1 MPLRYG
7 WRRTVG
13 TAARHLTLR
22 AAGYPTAVNLEV
34 TRRCNAR
41 CDFCRYPQVRE
52 DPRLDDYLPVV
63 ERLKPTLLTLS
74 GGEPLIRHDL
84 ERLIARLRAGC
95 PNLHIGLVTNGS
107 LLTVERGLSLWRAGL
122 DHLAVSLDFLDAR
135 HDAARGLPGLA
146 RHILAVVPQLAA
158 AGIDRIAL
166 ETVVKA
172 ENLDEIPK
180 IVERAE
186 RQGVH
191 VALSA
196 YTAAKA
202 GNGAHSV
209 AAQDAGRLRA
219 LVGWLVE
226 HKRRSGT
233 ILSSTYYI
241 QRIPQSFEG
250 GVPGCTAGQ
259 RFVAVRPDGVVQP
272 CHEYE
277 AGCPYSEWTPG
288 TFAPPK
294 CQACWCSCRGESE
307 APLDWERLKF
317 AASAYWVDGP
327 RAEHQS
333 SEGPRPSSCTSS
345 VLDLPPD
352 AA

>member
-7 WRRTVG
+7 LRRTVG
-13 TAARHLTLR
+13 TAARYLR
-22 AAGYPTAVNLEV
+22 LQAAGYPTAVNLEV

-52 DPRLDDYLPVV
+52 DPRLDDYRPVV

-74 GGEPLIRHDL
+74 GGEPLLRKDL
-84 ERLIARLRAGC
+84 ERLIAGIRAGC

-107 LLTVERGLSLWRAGL
+107 LLTLERGLSLWRAGL
-122 DHLAVSLDFLDAR
+122 DHLAVSLDFLDER

-146 RHILAVVPQLAA
+146 RHITTVVPELVA
-158 AGIDRIAL
+158 AGIDQIAL

-172 ENLDEIPK
+172 ENLEEVPK
-180 IVERAE
+180 IVEWAE
-186 RQGVH
+186 RHQVH

-202 GNGAHSV
+202 GNGTHSV
-209 AAQDAGRLRA
+209 GAQDAERLRA
-219 LVGWLVE
+219 LVDWLVA
-226 HKRRSGT
+226 HKQRSGT

-241 QRIPQSFEG
+241 ERIPQSFNG
-250 GVPGCTAGQ
+250 GVRGCQAGR

-272 CHEYE
+272 CHDYQ
-277 AGCPYSEWTPG
+277 ACCPYSEWTRG

-294 CQACWCSCRGESE
+294 CAACWCSCRGESE
-307 APLDWERLKF
+307 APLSWERVKF
-317 AASAYWVDGP
+317 AASAYYTRQP
-327 RAEHQS
+327 
-333 SEGPRPSSCTSS
+333 
-345 VLDLPPD
+345 

>member
-7 WRRTVG
+7 WRRTIG
-13 TAARHLTLR
+13 TAARHVALR

-52 DPRLDDYLPVV
+52 DPRLDDYLPVI

-74 GGEPLIRHDL
+74 GGEPLIRKDL
-84 ERLIARLRAGC
+84 EGLIARLRGGC
-95 PNLHIGLVTNGS
+95 PNLHLGLVTNGS

-122 DHLAVSLDFLDAR
+122 DHLAVSLDFLDER

-146 RHILAVVPQLAA
+146 RHILAVVPELVA

-172 ENLDEIPK
+172 ENLDEVPK
-180 IVERAE
+180 IVDWAE
-186 RQGVH
+186 RQHVH

-202 GNGAHSV
+202 GNGTHNV
-209 AAQDAGRLRA
+209 GAQDAGRLRA
-219 LVGWLVE
+219 LVDWLIR

-233 ILSSTYYI
+233 IVSSTYYLEH
-241 QRIPQSFEG
+241 IPQSFNG
-250 GVPGCTAGQ
+250 GVPGCTAGR

-272 CHEYE
+272 CHEYQE
-277 AGCPYSEWTPG
+277 CCPYSEWTRG
-288 TFAPPK
+288 TFAPPT
-294 CQACWCSCRGESE
+294 CTACWCSCPWS
-307 APLDWERLKF
+307 APPTRTPC
-317 AASAYWVDGP
+317 S
-327 RAEHQS
+327 
-333 SEGPRPSSCTSS
+333 RPSRPARTSTAS
-345 VLDLPPD
+345 TR
-352 AA
+352 

>member
-7 WRRTVG
+7 WRRTIG
-13 TAARHLTLR
+13 TAARHVALR

-41 CDFCRYPQVRE
+41 CDFCRYPQVRK

-74 GGEPLIRHDL
+74 GGEPLIRQDL
-84 ERLIARLRAGC
+84 ESIIARLRAGC

-146 RHILAVVPQLAA
+146 RHIMTVVPQLVA

-172 ENLDEIPK
+172 ENLDEVPK
-180 IVERAE
+180 IVDWAE
-186 RQGVH
+186 RHHVH

-196 YTAAKA
+196 YTQAKA

-209 AAQDAGRLRA
+209 GAQDAGRLRS
-219 LVGWLVE
+219 LVDWLVA

-233 ILSSTYYI
+233 ILSSTYYLE
-241 QRIPQSFEG
+241 RIPQSFDG
-250 GVPGCTAGQ
+250 GVPGCTAGR

-272 CHEYE
+272 CHEYQ
-277 AGCPYSEWTPG
+277 ACCPYSAWTRG
-288 TFAPPK
+288 TFETPK
-294 CQACWCSCRGESE
+294 CTACWCSCRGESE
-307 APLDWERLKF
+307 APLDWERLKL
-317 AASAYWVDGP
+317 AASAYWVD
-327 RAEHQS
+327 
-333 SEGPRPSSCTSS
+333 RPWAQRPPADLTPTSS
-345 VLDLPPD
+345 VLDLPVD